1 MKINILE
8 KHADL
13 VKQHTPTRC
22 ESSSWCLRECCVVM
36 PSNQQCLRIL
46 QPCAEGLPE
55 LERTATGHR
64 CRGLSPPPAV
74 SCKRSGSRLDLNKI
88 ICAQARIPHVRCCA
102 RHRKLHCWT
111 GAHCVHSARTVQWN
125 QQVQPAQQHKRI
137 SDIAHAKLLS
147 GRVQLMD
154 GLWIGDDS
162 VRTND
167 KFMVKLSDSSCS
179 CTFPNCIHLMAVRFA
194 AGLNVPKPKRTN
206 WQGRQG
212 RPLSCYSLDSA
223 NRRRKIS
230 KWRKRWKKCCGN

>member
-1 MKINILE
+1 MPKNLTSSTTGIGL
-8 KHADL
+8 
-13 VKQHTPTRC
+13 PFRRSC
-22 ESSSWCLRECCVVM
+22 ESEWNLRRR
-36 PSNQQCLRIL
+36 Q
-46 QPCAEGLPE
+46 
-55 LERTATGHR
+55 
-64 CRGLSPPPAV
+64 
-74 SCKRSGSRLDLNKI
+74 K
-88 ICAQARIPHVRCCA
+88 
-102 RHRKLHCWT
+102 WT
-111 GAHCVHSARTVQWN
+111 HARTVQWN

-154 GLWIGDDS
+154 GLWIVDNS

-230 KWRKRWKKCCGN
+230 KWRKRCKKCCGN